1 MERRHVFLSS
11 TKRSSCAWTRKFHF
25 SAHKQPHSGFITF
38 GFNLPKPVF
47 GVDRTRQTCSRPWA
61 QRAAPLEKIRRYLET
76 VPFGA
81 KEATRLRRGYGVVVK
96 ATRYFGARELTIFS
110 KRGSPRSGSH
120 IGLRRKLP

>member
-25 SAHKQPHSGFITF
+25 SAHRQPHSGFITF

-47 GVDRTRQTCSRPWA
+47 GPRIGRAKLVVAPWRSRA
-61 QRAAPLEKIRRYLET
+61 QRHLEKTKRYLET
-76 VPFGA
+76 VSFGA
-81 KEATRLRRGYGVVVK
+81 NEA
-96 ATRYFGARELTIFS
+96 TIFS